1 MITINCRTC
10 DEPIESMW
18 FDENDIVTCTDC
30 WGE

>member
-1 MITINCRTC
+1 MITLQCRTC

-30 WGE
+30 WGA

>member
-10 DEPIESMW
+10 DEPVESMW
-18 FDENDIVTCTDC
+18 LDENDIVTCPDC

>member
-10 DEPIESMW
+10 DEPVESMW
-18 FDENDIVTCTDC
+18 LDVNDVVTCPDC